1 MALTD
6 IFQIAASSMGAES
19 VRLSTV
25 ASNLANANAT
35 TGSAATAYRARMPV
49 FQTVLDEQGD
59 VSRGAGVRV
68 ASIVESTA
76 PPERRYAPNDPQAD
90 PQGYVYASTVNPIDE
105 MVNMI
110 SAARSYQDSVQ
121 TMNTAKQLMLDTLSL
136 GK

>member
-1 MALTD
+1 MGLGN

-35 TGSAATAYRARMPV
+35 SATPEGVYRARMPV
-49 FQTVLDEQGD
+49 FQTVLDDQG
-59 VSRGAGVRV
+59 GAGVRV
-68 ASIVESTA
+68 SNIVESTA
-76 PPERRYAPNDPQAD
+76 PPEKRYAPNDPQAD
-90 PQGYVYASTVNPIDE
+90 GQGYIYAASVNPVDA

-110 SAARSYQDSVQ
+110 AAARSYQNSVQ
-121 TMNTAKQLMLDTLSL
+121 AMSTAKQLMLDTLSL